1 MNDTALKA
9 ALEAEK
15 IPAAVIGKV
24 TDSRDRII
32 YNEDEVRYMDRPKN
46 DEIYRWLQEQK
57 G

>member
-1 MNDTALKA
+1 M
-9 ALEAEK
+9 
-15 IPAAVIGKV
+15 IGKV